1 MKLDILLL
9 IVKIEEEQNHSL
21 KNRTR
26 DKIIRS
32 VINGRITYTEGCVQN
47 STLNFDSLI
56 YFHNYNVCLQKLQG
70 RIPRRYTNLNISRIV
85 LHISAN
91 IYMTKI
97 KKSSFQY
104 CTRDILYMD
113 HNCIATSQ
121 KLTSWR
127 LLWRLSFRTNCQIE
141 MVTEIIIV
149 LQHRM
154 K

>member
-70 RIPRRYTNLNISRIV
+70 RIPRRYTNLNILGIV
-85 LHISAN
+85 LHIS

-121 KLTSWR
+121 KLTS
-127 LLWRLSFRTNCQIE
+127 
-141 MVTEIIIV
+141 
-149 LQHRM
+149 
-154 K
+154 